1 MCTPPSDK
9 RRHHPLTKAKSI
21 VEAPLPTF
29 WFTKIALNMIFDATS
44 PISSS
49 HPTCAYAFHLMI
61 PFLESSKCNQNVSR
75 TDVGTLRRLKIY
87 YSSMTGS
94 TIITVPIFP
103 AASLLG
109 AAASPS
115 SSFLQSSGGA
125 SAFSAFASVASPA
138 SQQQLLHN
146 FSNLSN
152 PAATVSSLNP
162 IRI

>member
-1 MCTPPSDK
+1 
-9 RRHHPLTKAKSI
+9 
-21 VEAPLPTF
+21 
-29 WFTKIALNMIFDATS
+29 
-44 PISSS
+44 
-49 HPTCAYAFHLMI
+49 MI

-87 YSSMTGS
+87 YSSMTG
-94 TIITVPIFP
+94 T
-103 AASLLG
+103 ASLLG

-152 PAATVSSLNP
+152 PAATALHGPWLQQLNLRRYLSFSP
-162 IRI
+162 HYL